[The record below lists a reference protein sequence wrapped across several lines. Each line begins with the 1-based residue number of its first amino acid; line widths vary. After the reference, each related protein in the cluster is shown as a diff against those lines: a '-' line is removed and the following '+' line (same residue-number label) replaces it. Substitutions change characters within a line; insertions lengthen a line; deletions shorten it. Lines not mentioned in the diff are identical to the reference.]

1 MASLPPSALCP
12 DCGAEFPRARR
23 GRSRRRCERCNRRHQ
38 NARARAVPPGVTFS
52 TRNAASLR
60 AALAAEQ
67 ARLTALQDAAR
78 LSERDI
84 AWLTSRL
91 ALVEARTAAAAT
103 PPEPRDPAPRL
114 RGPA

>member
-1 MASLPPSALCP
+1 MARPTPSGVCP
-12 DCGAEFPRARR
+12 DCGAEFSRARR
-23 GRSRRRCERCNRRHQ
+23 GRPRRRCERCNRRHQ

-52 TRNAASLR
+52 TWNAASLR

-67 ARLTALQDAAR
+67 ARLTALQDAVR

-91 ALVEARTAAAAT
+91 ALVEARTAAATT
-103 PPEPRDPAPRL
+103 PPEPRNPAPKH

>member
-1 MASLPPSALCP
+1 M
-12 DCGAEFPRARR
+12 R
-23 GRSRRRCERCNRRHQ
+23 GR
-38 NARARAVPPGVTFS
+38 AVSSGVTFS
-52 TRNAASLR
+52 TWNAASLC

-67 ARLTALQDAAR
+67 ARLTALQDAVR

-91 ALVEARTAAAAT
+91 ALVAARTATAAT
-103 PPEPRDPAPRL
+103 PPEPRNPAPRL